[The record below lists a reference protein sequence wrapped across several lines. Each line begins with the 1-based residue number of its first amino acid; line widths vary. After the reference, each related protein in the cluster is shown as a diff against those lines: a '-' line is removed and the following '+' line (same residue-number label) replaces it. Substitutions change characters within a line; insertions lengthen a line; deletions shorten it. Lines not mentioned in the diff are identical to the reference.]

1 MIISKKSELAKLKEG
16 GKILRQALNAA
27 KKEAKKAFSQKV
39 STYQINEAAEKVILS
54 YGAIPSFKNYKP
66 DGVTAF
72 PAAACV
78 SVNNEI
84 VHGVPRQDRFV
95 KVGDIVKV
103 DIGVKHK
110 GLYTDAAI
118 SFAIGDVPEKTQK
131 LIQVTR
137 ESLLTGLREIKPGNR
152 LGDYG
157 AAVEK
162 FVQEKGFFVV
172 KGLVGHGVGKAVHEP
187 PQIPNFGEPGI
198 GELFEEGMVIALE
211 PMVNEKN
218 SGIKIASD
226 DMTFLTKK
234 GDLSAHFENTVVVTE
249 NGCQVLTE

>member
-1 MIISKKSELAKLKEG
+1 MIISKKSELVKLKEG

-27 KKEAKKAFSQKV
+27 KEEAKKAASQNI
-39 STYQINEAAEKVILS
+39 STHQINEAAESVISS
-54 YGAIPSFKNYKP
+54 YGAVPSFKSYKP
-66 DGVTAF
+66 DGITAF

-84 VHGVPRQDRFV
+84 VHGVPRRDRFV
-95 KVGDIVKV
+95 KTGDIVKV

-110 GLYTDAAI
+110 GLFTDAAI
-118 SFAIGDVPEKTQK
+118 SFTIGHIPEKSQK

-137 ESLLTGLREIKPGNR
+137 EALLTGLREVKPGNR

-157 AAVEK
+157 VAVEK

-172 KGLVGHGVGKAVHEP
+172 KGLVGHGVGRAVHEP
-187 PQIPNFGEPGI
+187 PQIPNFGEPGT
-198 GELFEEGMVIALE
+198 GELFKEGMVIALE

-218 SGIKIASD
+218 SGIKVASD
-226 DMTFLTKK
+226 GMTFITKK
-234 GDLSAHFENTVVVTE
+234 GDLSAHFENTIVVTE